1 MLILNEQFSSIE
13 VNILKQL
20 LFKDAVKMFVELLGI
35 LVCFFFQTT
44 ALETRSLKLISFNKT
59 AKENLSYII

>member
-1 MLILNEQFSSIE
+1 MILNEQFTSIE

-20 LFKDAVKMFVELLGI
+20 LFKDAVKIVVELLGI

-44 ALETRSLKLISFNKT
+44 ASEI
-59 AKENLSYII
+59 